1 MYIEEI
7 TAYKTIDGAIFDD
20 HDDAVKHM
28 KDLLGQEL
36 DGLMRL
42 SKITLTRTDEY
53 KLITGWM
60 AQEKELKKAINAIY
74 KILNSDRV

>member
-7 TAYKTIDGAIFDD
+7 AAYKTVDGTIFEDY
-20 HDDAVKHM
+20 DDAQKHM
-28 KDLLGQEL
+28 EDLLGEEL

-42 SKITLTRTDEY
+42 SKIALTRTDDY

-60 AQEKELKKAINAIY
+60 AQEKELKKAINSIY
-74 KILNSDRV
+74 KILNSDKV

>member
-7 TAYKTIDGAIFDD
+7 TAYKTVDGTVFED
-20 HDDAVKHM
+20 HDAAQKHM
-28 KDLLGQEL
+28 EDLLGEEL

-42 SKITLTRTDEY
+42 SKIALTRTEEY

-60 AQEKELKKAINAIY
+60 AQEQELKKSINSIY
-74 KILNSDRV
+74 KILNVDSI